1 MMKQSLPKAQVS
13 ACESSS
19 QTDEWLEVYDDKCR
33 RVGSQEERR
42 VMTAPIP
49 LSGFS
54 SSLARFGSGLF
65 EVVLLDDIAAAF
77 LFSLS
82 SRDSLI

>member
-1 MMKQSLPKAQVS
+1 MMKQSLPNAQVS

-19 QTDEWLEVYDDKCR
+19 HTDETLEVYDDRCR

-42 VMTAPIP
+42 VITAPIP
-49 LSGFS
+49 LSAFS
-54 SSLARFGSGLF
+54 SSLARLGSGLLG
-65 EVVLLDDIAAAF
+65 VGLLDDIAAAF
-77 LFSLS
+77 RFSLS